1 MNIHEFQAK
10 QLFAQFGIPVPIG
23 KEIKTPLAAEKWAA
37 KLNAPVYVVKAQI
50 HAGGR
55 GKAGGVKLTKN
66 GAEVPALA
74 RALLGRTLGT
84 HRTAPAGRKGRRLL
98 IGEGPGIATER

>member
-37 KLNAPVYVVKAQI
+37 KLNAPVYVVKAQRVEPV
-50 HAGGR
+50 GLVYLWPVTG
-55 GKAGGVKLTKN
+55 
-66 GAEVPALA
+66 
-74 RALLGRTLGT
+74 
-84 HRTAPAGRKGRRLL
+84 
-98 IGEGPGIATER
+98 